1 MIDKHNPSCVA
12 LGNFDGIHIGHDI
25 LIRRM
30 VELSHVNGLESII
43 ITFKFIKKDLRKSS
57 GNLKYINSANKKL
70 ESLKCYGADEVIEI
84 ELDEV
89 VSKYSPEQFIKEI
102 LVDVYNA
109 KYIVV
114 GYNFTFGYKATGNVG
129 TLQELG
135 EKYGYQVEEIQPVK
149 YNGIAVSS
157 TLIRNL
163 IKEGKIKEAN
173 KLLKSSYT
181 INFEDVEIGY
191 DKNIG
196 FVDNKNAIVVPAD
209 GRYKVKV
216 GEEEM
221 TLKILTEKEG
231 KILDFDRNIKEDSDI
246 VFIG

>member
-1 MIDKHNPSCVA
+1 
-12 LGNFDGIHIGHDI
+12 
-25 LIRRM
+25 
-30 VELSHVNGLESII
+30 
-43 ITFKFIKKDLRKSS
+43 
-57 GNLKYINSANKKL
+57 
-70 ESLKCYGADEVIEI
+70 
-84 ELDEV
+84 
-89 VSKYSPEQFIKEI
+89 
-102 LVDVYNA
+102 
-109 KYIVV
+109 
-114 GYNFTFGYKATGNVG
+114 
-129 TLQELG
+129 
-135 EKYGYQVEEIQPVK
+135 
-149 YNGIAVSS
+149 VSS